1 MKTLN
6 IVGVIGD
13 FWDGITEQD
22 VIKELDG
29 YDGELEVVINS
40 PGGFAY
46 DGIAIYNR
54 IKSYEPTVKI
64 VGLAAS
70 AASVIAMAGKEV
82 HMLTGAEMMIHN
94 AWGGVI
100 GNSKD
105 IAKYAEHLDKLS
117 GSIADIYAVKTGD
130 RDAAKKWM
138 DDETWF
144 TAEEAKQHGFATH
157 IEGGDIEKP
166 PHMEAALAAMG
177 SIRTDWM
184 ESSKRQEFQLSA
196 ATAIAKQKW
205 QRWKLQKR
213 NTLV

>member
-13 FWDGITEQD
+13 FWDGVTEQD
-22 VIKELDG
+22 VIKELAG
-29 YDGELEVVINS
+29 YEGELEVVINS

-82 HMLTGAEMMIHN
+82 HMLTGSEMMIHN

-100 GNSKD
+100 GNSND

-117 GSIADIYAVKTGD
+117 GSIATIYAAKTGD
-130 RDAAKKWM
+130 LESAKAM
-138 DDETWF
+138 MEAETWF
-144 TAEEAKQHGFATH
+144 SAEEAKEHGFATH
-157 IEGGDIEKP
+157 IEAGDIEAP
-166 PHMEAALAAMG
+166 PNMEEALAAMG
-177 SIRTDWM
+177 SVRTDWM
-184 ESSKRQEFQLSA
+184 DHSKRQQHQISA
-196 ATAIAKQKW
+196 ASAIAKQKW
-205 QRWKLQKR
+205 ERLKLRKR
-213 NTLV
+213 VRDV